1 MKKTIYFL
9 FLMVLV
15 YSTVLSQDG
24 EGLNPD
30 PGGSET
36 PTGFECDP
44 PCPVNYECVDGQ
56 CICNN
61 CNIPIDGDIYILIF
75 SGLAIGGFRWMRHQQ
90 RA

>member
-1 MKKTIYFL
+1 MMSKRIAL
-9 FLMVLV
+9 VLLV
-15 YSTVLSQDG
+15 TFSFFRFVSAQDG
-24 EGLNPD
+24 TNPD
-30 PGGSET
+30 PGGGES
-36 PTGFECDP
+36 PTGFACDP